1 MSRYFSIIFLLQS
14 FLSFG
19 QYDTAQ
25 FPLPMKNRLIY
36 YESSYNAGRPTNKQ
50 EVISRIKKWFADTSV
65 EVKKKLKPQ
74 SKLDNGISGTVT
86 FKVSTNDNGN
96 YYWMRSLVTI
106 APTDSGY
113 TYQSY
118 NFFEKP
124 TFPGITNDW
133 SKIEYRWWDFRRGKP
148 WSADDA
154 RLFKGIHATSLSL
167 IDSLEK
173 EVTR

>member
-1 MSRYFSIIFLLQS
+1 MSRYFLIIFLLQS

-36 YESSYNAGRPTNKQ
+36 YESNYNAGVQTDKND
-50 EVISRIKKWFADTSV
+50 VISRIKKWFEDTSA
-65 EVKKKLKPQ
+65 EVKKKIKSQ
-74 SKLDNGISGTVT
+74 SKWDTTVSGTVM

-96 YYWMRSLVTI
+96 YYWMRSQVIIT
-106 APTDSGY
+106 PTDSGY

-118 NFFEKP
+118 NYFEKP

-133 SKIEYRWWDFRRGKP
+133 SKIEYRLWDFRRGKP
-148 WSADDA
+148 WSPDDS
-154 RLFKGIHATSLSL
+154 RLFKGIHLGSLSL
-167 IDSLEK
+167 IESLEK
-173 EVTR
+173 EVTK